1 MKVTVLVEN
10 QTIDPHLESEHGLS
24 LYIET
29 EKHRILFDAGDSDV
43 FEKNAIKLGIDLSSV
58 DTFILSHGHH
68 DHGGGLNRFIEIN
81 KTAKIYAHQKAFD
94 PHFSKRENRYVNIGV
109 PFPQEAMQR
118 LIFNQD
124 QLIIDEELTL
134 FSKITETR
142 FYPSS
147 NKNLYMDEDNRC
159 ALDDFKHEQNLIIKE
174 NNKHILIAGC
184 AHHGMLN
191 IIHEANH
198 LFNTNIDVAIGGLH
212 MFSRST
218 GISESNETI
227 EHIAHALLKTGVLL
241 LTCHCT
247 GELAYHILSPIM
259 KDRITYIKTGS
270 IQTID

>member
-10 QTIDPHLESEHGLS
+10 QSIDPNLASEHGLS

-29 EKHRILFDAGDSDV
+29 KKHHILFDAGDSNL
-43 FEKNAIKLGIDLSSV
+43 FEINAHKLGIDLTSV

-68 DHGGGLNRFIEIN
+68 DHGGGLNRFIELN
-81 KTAKIYAHQKAFD
+81 DHAKIYAHQKAFD
-94 PHFSKRENRYVNIGV
+94 PHFSKRGNQYVNIGI
-109 PFPQEAMQR
+109 PFPEHAANR

-134 FSKITETR
+134 FSKITESKY
-142 FYPSS
+142 YPSS

-174 NNKHILIAGC
+174 NNQHILVAGC

-191 IIHEANH
+191 IIYEANH
-198 LFNTNIDVAIGGLH
+198 LFNVNIDVAIGGLH

-218 GISESNETI
+218 GMSESKETI
-227 EHIAHALLKTGVLL
+227 EQIAHELLKTGVLL

-247 GELAYHILSPIM
+247 GETAYNILSPIM

-270 IQTID
+270 KKIIE